1 MDPGAAKIWRASV
14 NVNWRRLWQ
23 LPPSRIALPM
33 YPFDPAHWWLGERDR
48 QGPQAERT
56 PAATS
61 QSDPQM
67 ARIWRVWGDVTGVN
81 PDSNHCDF
89 FDAGGQSLMAL
100 RLLAMLEQEFGKA
113 IGMADFLKR
122 PTPWGIKQQ
131 LDQAGA
137 FEQDSH

>member
-67 ARIWRVWGDVTGVN
+67 ALIWRVWG
-81 PDSNHCDF
+81 
-89 FDAGGQSLMAL
+89 M
-100 RLLAMLEQEFGKA
+100 
-113 IGMADFLKR
+113 
-122 PTPWGIKQQ
+122 
-131 LDQAGA
+131 
-137 FEQDSH
+137 